1 MSENELKQHRFFR
14 GLKASMGLYLF
25 NFAMNLRFN
34 QSRFSLLVQQFQ
46 GAKRSIEQAE
56 QNNSIEAMLDKSL
69 INKCTRSQLESVM
82 STLNRSLN
90 AQDEDDNKKTYL
102 VSAICRQYSV
112 EDFGLLLRQNI
123 LTTLNDYSNPSSSF
137 QTDQIKGQSRQA
149 LNNIVTQVLTS
160 CSQESQIETG
170 SEAHQLLQQISE
182 LLFANISHYLSE
194 ASQNS
199 LSLPMS
205 ASQF

>member
-1 MSENELKQHRFFR
+1 MLGSCEVKFCEGFQMSENELKQHRFFR

-25 NFAMNLRFN
+25 NFGMNLRFKK
-34 QSRFSLLVQQFQ
+34 SRFSLLVQQFQ

-82 STLNRSLN
+82 STLNRRLN
-90 AQDEDDNKKTYL
+90 EQDEDDNKKTYL

-137 QTDQIKGQSRQA
+137 QTDQIKG
-149 LNNIVTQVLTS
+149 
-160 CSQESQIETG
+160 
-170 SEAHQLLQQISE
+170 
-182 LLFANISHYLSE
+182 
-194 ASQNS
+194 
-199 LSLPMS
+199 
-205 ASQF
+205 